1 MSHLMLVCLSGER
14 RGKTFV
20 FDKEAIT
27 LGSAPGYD
35 VVLDLPPANGGGAVA
50 EIHRNEKH
58 LELFVHDA
66 DHYSFRVNDEPRRTE
81 DHGPIPLAHGDVVA
95 VETLDDRKT
104 PGVAELLVQLISP
117 ERTATTR
124 PFNTRLQFPEVDAGG
139 HIHPRSATRFLKELV
154 FALYAEMP
162 GWVRAFALLLTA
174 FVPLSVLTATILVFV
189 FAWNYLKI
197 TDDLRSKNQ
206 GSQIQIQRLLEEIE
220 KKDNAIKTLEVAMNF
235 APNIAANYRDGVCLI
250 IGTYS
255 YTDSQKRI
263 LRYID
268 HSFDNGSAVSADGKL
283 NVSFEGTGN
292 IYSEEFTGT
301 GFVVGEGKILT
312 NRHIAQPW
320 FGDPNDKLIINSLG
334 AKPEVKEIYAY
345 FPQHKTPFALKQA
358 GFSTESDVA
367 LCRFDPSDYRFPALP
382 LAGLNETADPT
393 QPAADITGQ
402 PIVIMGFPAGADVII
417 AQLADSQF
425 KTEIERKLRN
435 SEKASALAQRGD
447 LVPQVSQGH
456 VTRLVAGRI
465 THDASTTE
473 GGSGS
478 PIFNSAGKVIGINA
492 QVTVDQNGGQVPGG
506 NIAVPIQAAFNLI
519 RNDEEK

>member
-20 FDKEAIT
+20 FDKEAVT
-27 LGSAPGYD
+27 LGAAPGCD
-35 VVLDLPPANGGGAVA
+35 VVLDLPPANGGGALA
-50 EIHRNEKH
+50 EIHRNEKR

-66 DHYSFRVNDEPRRTE
+66 DHYSFRINDEPRRTE

-95 VETLDDRKT
+95 VGTLDTQKT
-104 PGVAELLVQLISP
+104 PGVAELLVQLIAP
-117 ERTATTR
+117 ERTAPR
-124 PFNTRLQFPEVDAGG
+124 PLNARLQFPEVDAGG

-162 GWVRAFALLLTA
+162 GWVRAVALLLTGL
-174 FVPLSVLTATILVFV
+174 VPLSVLTATGLVFY
-189 FAWNYLKI
+189 FGWNYAKLVSE
-197 TDDLRSKNQ
+197 LRVKNEK
-206 GSQIQIQRLLEEIE
+206 SAEQIEKLLAVIE
-220 KKDNAIKTLEVAMNF
+220 KKDEVIKTITETANF
-235 APNIAANYRDGVCLI
+235 APKIAANYRDGVCLI
-250 IGTYS
+250 LVTYS
-255 YTDSQKRI
+255 YTDSQKRP
-263 LRYID
+263 LRYLD
-268 HSFDNGSAVSADGKL
+268 HSFDNGLAVSADGKL

-292 IYSEEFTGT
+292 IYSEESTGT

-320 FGDPNDKLIINSLG
+320 FGDPNDKLIINNLG
-334 AKPEVKEIYAY
+334 GKPEIKEIYAY

-367 LCRFDPSDYRFPALP
+367 LCQFDPASNRFPSLP

-402 PIVIMGFPAGADVII
+402 AIVIMGFPTGADGII

-435 SEKASALAQRGD
+435 SEKASALAQRGN
-447 LVPQVSQGH
+447 LLPVVSQGH
-456 VTRLVAGRI
+456 ITRLVAGRI
-465 THDASTTE
+465 THDAPTTE

-492 QVTVDQNGGQVPGG
+492 QVTVDQSTGGQVPGG
-506 NIAVPIQAAFNLI
+506 NIAVPIQAALTLI
-519 RNDEEK
+519 RSEEEK

>member
-174 FVPLSVLTATILVFV
+174 FVPLSVLTATGLVFY
-189 FAWNYLKI
+189 FGLKYNSLVGALQ
-197 TDDLRSKNQ
+197 DKNQ
-206 GSQIQIQRLLEEIE
+206 SSEEQIRILLGEIE
-220 KKDNAIKTLEVAMNF
+220 KKNEIIKTIQETANF
-235 APNIAANYRDGVCLI
+235 APKIAANYRDGVCLI
-250 IGTYS
+250 LGTYS
-255 YTDSQKRI
+255 YTDSQKRP
-263 LRYID
+263 LRYLD
-268 HSFDNGSAVSADGKL
+268 HSFDNGSAISADGKL

-320 FGDPNDKLIINSLG
+320 FGDPNDKLIINNLG
-334 AKPEVKEIYAY
+334 GKPEVKEIYAY

-358 GFSTESDVA
+358 GFSTENDVA
-367 LCRFDPSDYRFPALP
+367 LCHFDPNNNRFPSLP

-393 QPAADITGQ
+393 QPTADITGQ
-402 PIVIMGFPAGADVII
+402 AIVIMGFPTGADGII

-425 KTEIERKLRN
+425 KTDIERKLRN

-447 LVPQVSQGH
+447 LLPVVSQGH
-456 VTRLVAGRI
+456 ITRLVAGRI
-465 THDASTTE
+465 THDAPTTE

-492 QVTVDQNGGQVPGG
+492 QVTVDQTGGQVPGG
-506 NIAVPIQAAFNLI
+506 NIAVPIQAALSLI
-519 RNDEEK
+519 QNDEEK

>member
-20 FDKEAIT
+20 FDKEAVT
-27 LGSAPGYD
+27 LGAAPGYD
-35 VVLDLPPANGGGAVA
+35 VVLDLPSANGGGAVA
-50 EIHRNEKH
+50 EIHRTEKH
-58 LELFVHDA
+58 LELLVHDA
-66 DHYSFRVNDEPRRTE
+66 DHYSFRINDEPRRTE
-81 DHGPIPLAHGDVVA
+81 NQGPIPLAHGDVVA
-95 VETLDDRKT
+95 VETLGGPKT
-104 PGVAELLVQLISP
+104 PGVVELLIQLIAP
-117 ERTATTR
+117 ERAAPR
-124 PFNTRLQFPEVDAGG
+124 PLNTRLQFPEVDAGG

-162 GWVRAFALLLTA
+162 GWVRAVALLLTG
-174 FVPLSVLTATILVFV
+174 FVPLSVLTATVLVFFFV
-189 FAWNYLKI
+189 WNYAKLVGE
-197 TDDLRSKNQ
+197 LREKNIRS
-206 GSQIQIQRLLEEIE
+206 GIQIEKLLEVIE
-220 KKDNAIKTLEVAMNF
+220 KKDEVIKTYEKTINF
-235 APNIAANYRDGVCLI
+235 APGISANYRDGVCLI
-250 IGTYS
+250 IGTYG
-255 YTDSQKRI
+255 YTDSQKRT

-268 HSFDNGSAVSADGKL
+268 HSFDNGLAVSADGKL

-292 IYSEEFTGT
+292 LYSEEFTGT
-301 GFVVGEGKILT
+301 GFVVGVGTILT

-320 FGDPNDKLIINSLG
+320 FGDQNDKLIINTLG
-334 AKPEVKEIYAY
+334 GKPEIKEIYAY

-367 LCRFDPSDYRFPALP
+367 LCQFDPGNNRFPSLP
-382 LAGLNETADPT
+382 LFGLNETADPT

-402 PIVIMGFPAGADVII
+402 AIVIVGFPTGVDGII
-417 AQLADSQF
+417 AQLADGQF
-425 KTEIERKLRN
+425 RNELERKLRT
-435 SEKASALAQRGD
+435 SEKAAALAQHGD

-465 THDASTTE
+465 THDAPTTE

-506 NIAVPIQAAFNLI
+506 NIAVPIQAAFTLI
-519 RNDEEK
+519 RNEEEK

>member
-20 FDKEAIT
+20 FDKEAVT
-27 LGSAPGYD
+27 LGAAPGCD
-35 VVLDLPPANGGGAVA
+35 VVLDLPPANGGGALA
-50 EIHRNEKH
+50 EIHRNEKR

-66 DHYSFRVNDEPRRTE
+66 DHYSFRVNDEPRQTE
-81 DHGPIPLAHGDVVA
+81 DHGPIPLVHGDVVA
-95 VETLDDRKT
+95 FETLDNQKT
-104 PGVAELLVQLISP
+104 QGVAELLIQLIAP
-117 ERTATTR
+117 ERTAVH
-124 PFNTRLQFPEVDAGG
+124 PLNTRLQFPEVDAGG

-174 FVPLSVLTATILVFV
+174 FVPLSVLTATVLVFI
-189 FAWNYLKI
+189 FGWNYAKLVSE
-197 TDDLRSKNQ
+197 LRVKNERS
-206 GSQIQIQRLLEEIE
+206 GIQIEKLLEEIE
-220 KKDNAIKTLEVAMNF
+220 KKNDVIKTYEKTINF
-235 APNIAANYRDGVCLI
+235 APQISANYRDGVCLI
-250 IGTYS
+250 LGTYS
-255 YTDSQKRI
+255 YTDSQKRP

-268 HSFDNGSAVSADGKL
+268 HSFDNGSALSADGKL

-367 LCRFDPSDYRFPALP
+367 LCRFDQGDYRFPALP

-402 PIVIMGFPAGADVII
+402 AIVIMGFPTGADGII

-519 RNDEEK
+519 RNEEEK